1 MRRLCRR
8 IVTPVIGVLAAP
20 LLGAATSIG
29 VASEGLSL
37 ILRGLFGCAFWLVV
51 LAVEVVLAGM
61 LIYFA
66 TRGLLG
72 LGIELVNRYS

>member
-8 IVTPVIGVLAAP
+8 IVTPVIRVLAAP

-51 LAVEVVLAGM
+51 LAVEVVLAPQIHR
-61 LIYFA
+61 LIGDAVEFH
-66 TRGLLG
+66 
-72 LGIELVNRYS
+72 S